1 MSQLVR
7 SNFQNHP
14 FHLVSPSPWPF
25 YTSLSLFSLTLSG
38 ALSMHSF
45 SNSYNVL
52 FLALLMVV
60 FSMSF
65 WFRDIISEG
74 KIKLIEYGLN
84 FFSHT
89 HTRPQGA
96 FRWPQGAFRW
106 PQGGGG
112 QEGSAYL
119 KIAKAVPIEDVK
131 EALNIYTSKEEFFN
145 KYNIYKDKNNLG
157 YYLAGLLEGDG
168 SISIPSLGNTT
179 MNRILNPRIVFT
191 THIDNLGLYA
201 FIQSELGNIGRFQ
214 TTGNVLRY
222 IIGDKNGILVFI
234 HLIHG
239 KLRTPKN
246 KRFNDLIQNF
256 NVKYSLN
263 ISESHLDFSAFDNNS
278 WLTGFAESDGHF
290 GIKYLES
297 KPKSEDMKRSRS
309 ENISL
314 KFRLDQRAYDKPTSS
329 SMLPFMEK
337 LASFLNCNVKMYNS
351 NKTRTEIL
359 SLSVS
364 AINNLKPLIDYFY
377 KYPLIGEKY
386 DKYSKWSRVYY
397 MIISKEHLTKEGRLK
412 IRSLIENS

>member
-84 FFSHT
+84 FFS
-89 HTRPQGA
+89 RLFFFEKKKLASSP
-96 FRWPQGAFRW
+96 R
-106 PQGGGG
+106 
-112 QEGSAYL
+112 SAYL

-145 KYNIYKDKNNLG
+145 KYNVYKDKNNLG

>member
-84 FFSHT
+84 FFHIPRACAAPS
-89 HTRPQGA
+89 GM
-96 FRWPQGAFRW
+96 
-106 PQGGGG
+106 
-112 QEGSAYL
+112 EGSAYL

-145 KYNIYKDKNNLG
+145 KYNVYKDKNNLG

-201 FIQSELGNIGRFQ
+201 FLQSELGNIGRFQ

-234 HLIHG
+234 LLIHG

>member
-84 FFSHT
+84 FFSRLFFFWKKKIASGFANFFFKKIT
-89 HTRPQGA
+89 
-96 FRWPQGAFRW
+96 
-106 PQGGGG
+106 
-112 QEGSAYL
+112 EGSAYL

-145 KYNIYKDKNNLG
+145 KYNVYKDKNNLG

>member
-1 MSQLVR
+1 
-7 SNFQNHP
+7 
-14 FHLVSPSPWPF
+14 
-25 YTSLSLFSLTLSG
+25 
-38 ALSMHSF
+38 MHSF

-84 FFSHT
+84 FFSRLHP
-89 HTRPQGA
+89 R
-96 FRWPQGAFRW
+96 
-106 PQGGGG
+106 
-112 QEGSAYL
+112 SAYL

-145 KYNIYKDKNNLG
+145 KYNVYKDKNNLG

-351 NKTRTEIL
+351 NKIRTEIL

>member
-84 FFSHT
+84 FFSRLHP
-89 HTRPQGA
+89 R
-96 FRWPQGAFRW
+96 
-106 PQGGGG
+106 
-112 QEGSAYL
+112 SAYL

-145 KYNIYKDKNNLG
+145 KYNVYKDKNNLG

-329 SMLPFMEK
+329 SMLPFME
-337 LASFLNCNVKMYNS
+337 N
-351 NKTRTEIL
+351 
-359 SLSVS
+359 
-364 AINNLKPLIDYFY
+364 
-377 KYPLIGEKY
+377 
-386 DKYSKWSRVYY
+386 W
-397 MIISKEHLTKEGRLK
+397 HLF
-412 IRSLIENS
+412 

>member
-84 FFSHT
+84 FFSRLHP
-89 HTRPQGA
+89 R
-96 FRWPQGAFRW
+96 
-106 PQGGGG
+106 
-112 QEGSAYL
+112 SAYL

-131 EALNIYTSKEEFFN
+131 ETLNIYTSKEEFFN
-145 KYNIYKDKNNLG
+145 KYNVYKDKNNLG

-278 WLTGFAESDGHF
+278 WLTGFAEPDGHF